1 MAPTRS
7 DLQWR
12 CSHIVVRRITL
23 DKKATEIWTE
33 LKHDDNKGSCM
44 GKRISACQN
53 KLTSD
58 DDDDDDDEDDF
69 DDKGLVFY
77 SRLRYDKADLSLTW

>member
-1 MAPTRS
+1 
-7 DLQWR
+7 
-12 CSHIVVRRITL
+12 
-23 DKKATEIWTE
+23 
-33 LKHDDNKGSCM
+33 M

-77 SRLRYDKADLSLTW
+77 SRLRYDKADLSLT